1 MGEETMDLT
10 ANLDVEALL
19 RGGLTREN
27 RAVASVVPVLQHL
40 LASEAHS
47 LLSDAVLAR
56 VRGMIHDCAAQVMAA
71 MAGHDPASRALL
83 HTDPS
88 ALEACADALLEDEAL
103 LAFCHALAS
112 EGLLAERLQQRQS
125 LDPVLSPLLQ
135 ELIASEDPAIASL
148 AMSVLAAQSR
158 FVQTQRRMELP
169 MGELPAE
176 LFHAVIAR
184 AQATVTGGA
193 GHEGLARLQS
203 SYDEG
208 ASRLGLL
215 ARLVGSMRRG
225 VVAALALDHAGLA
238 LFASAL
244 AAQQDHPRAAVVLAC
259 LDGQGLRLALVLRA
273 AGLSLPAIERQFA
286 LIAPGALLPRIIAD
300 LTPERAATLLNAAA
314 PAQ

>member
-19 RGGLTREN
+19 RGGLARES

-40 LASEAHS
+40 LASEAHA

-56 VRGMIHDCAAQVMAA
+56 VRGMIQDCSAQVVAA
-71 MAGHDPASRALL
+71 MAGHDPAYRALL
-83 HTDPS
+83 HSDP
-88 ALEACADALLEDEAL
+88 AAVDVCADALLEDEAL

-112 EGLLAERLQQRQS
+112 EGLLAERLQQRHR
-125 LDPVLSPLLQ
+125 LDPVLSPLVQ

-148 AMSVLAAQSR
+148 AMSGLAAQSR
-158 FVQTQRRMELP
+158 FIQTQRRMELP

-184 AQATVTGGA
+184 AQIAVKIDA
-193 GHEGLARLQS
+193 DHEGMARLQA

-238 LFASAL
+238 MFASAL
-244 AAQQDHPRAAVVLAC
+244 AAQQDQPRASVVLAC

-286 LIAPGALLPRIIAD
+286 LIAPGALLPRTIAD
-300 LTPERAATLLNAAA
+300 LTSERAATLLNAAA